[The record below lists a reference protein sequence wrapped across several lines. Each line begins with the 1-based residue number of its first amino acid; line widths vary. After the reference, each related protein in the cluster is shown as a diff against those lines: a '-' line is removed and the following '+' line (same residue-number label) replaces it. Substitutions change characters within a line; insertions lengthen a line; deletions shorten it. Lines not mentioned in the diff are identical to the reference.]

1 MDGSGW
7 EGGEWVSKV
16 GIYEAIY
23 DIFFHVWVFFRNG
36 GPSPI
41 FLATCLCIGCVKTCP
56 ALQVWIKEVDTFV
69 EHTGQFM
76 TIKTPDYDPL

>member
-41 FLATCLCIGCVKTCP
+41 FFSKMPLHRMRENMPSSSGMDKRGRYIYGAHWTV
-56 ALQVWIKEVDTFV
+56 
-69 EHTGQFM
+69 
-76 TIKTPDYDPL
+76 YDN